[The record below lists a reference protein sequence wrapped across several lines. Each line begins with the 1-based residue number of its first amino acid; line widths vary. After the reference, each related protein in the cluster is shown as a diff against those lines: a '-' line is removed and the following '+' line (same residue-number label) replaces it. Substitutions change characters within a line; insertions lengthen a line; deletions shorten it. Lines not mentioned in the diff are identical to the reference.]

1 MLKIQTFG
9 NKTHITDLLIV
20 HGLFGSGRN
29 WRAIARNISSDRQVH
44 VVDMRNHGESFWNA
58 DNSYESMAEDL
69 KKIITSLKSPVDVLG
84 HSMGGKASMV
94 LAINNPDL
102 VNRLLIVDIA
112 PTKYQHDQS
121 INISIMKNLPI
132 DDLTRR
138 SDADL
143 ILKKTLSDD
152 ALRAFFLQS
161 LIISP
166 NGNSWQLNLDALDK
180 NMDKIIG
187 FPDISGEFN
196 GMTFFLKGELS
207 NYISDKDLPNIN
219 LLFPRNKIITIKN
232 AGHWVHAEA
241 TRDFLISVKKY
252 LSVS

>member
-69 KKIITSLKSPVDVLG
+69 KKIIISLKSPVDVLG

-161 LIISP
+161 LIISQ
-166 NGNSWQLNLDALDK
+166 NGNSWQLN
-180 NMDKIIG
+180 
-187 FPDISGEFN
+187 
-196 GMTFFLKGELS
+196 
-207 NYISDKDLPNIN
+207 
-219 LLFPRNKIITIKN
+219 
-232 AGHWVHAEA
+232 
-241 TRDFLISVKKY
+241 
-252 LSVS
+252 

>member
-94 LAINNPDL
+94 LAAKQPELIRRL
-102 VNRLLIVDIA
+102 VIADIA
-112 PTKYQHDQS
+112 PVTYGHSQIRYVTAMQAT
-121 INISIMKNLPI
+121 
-132 DDLTRR
+132 DLAGVTRR
-138 SDADL
+138 SDADIRL
-143 ILKKTLSDD
+143 AETVDVP
-152 ALRAFFLQS
+152 ALRSFFLQS
-161 LIISP
+161 LDLKSDP
-166 NGNSWQLNLDALDK
+166 PKWRLNLEVLGQSMAEI
-180 NMDKIIG
+180 MG
-187 FPDISGEFN
+187 FPEVDGTFDSPTLMLSGAD
-196 GMTFFLKGELS
+196 
-207 NYISDKDLPNIN
+207 SDYVSSDHRPRIKT
-219 LLFPRNKIITIKN
+219 LFPNAKFAKIPG
-232 AGHWVHAEA
+232 AGHWLHAEKPREFVA
-241 TRDFLISVKKY
+241 AIAAFLDG
-252 LSVS
+252 